1 MQRRPPKPGSAP
13 PRPRRKQSPSL
24 HRPTGVWGRAA
35 CCTWCSRGFRRM
47 ATENSPMEDENAQE
61 EPKPNVQ
68 KGFEELDRF
77 NSEPFFPD
85 RKQPVTPERK
95 IFE

>member
-1 MQRRPPKPGSAP
+1 
-13 PRPRRKQSPSL
+13 
-24 HRPTGVWGRAA
+24 
-35 CCTWCSRGFRRM
+35 
-47 ATENSPMEDENAQE
+47 MEDENAQE

-68 KGFEELDRF
+68 KWFEELDRF